1 MALETRAF
9 EGWKKEL
16 EVISVEKKEWGWR
29 RREQMG
35 PYRRRGH
42 EFTLCDSRRSSQSS
56 GWEQQKSSVKK
67 NFLILREDLSGLGH
81 FGDFKFPHHFGD
93 LDRG

>member
-56 GWEQQKSSVKK
+56 G
-67 NFLILREDLSGLGH
+67 
-81 FGDFKFPHHFGD
+81 
-93 LDRG
+93 

>member
-1 MALETRAF
+1 M
-9 EGWKKEL
+9 
-16 EVISVEKKEWGWR
+16 WR
-29 RREQMG
+29 RKNGDGGGGSRWDPTVGGDMNLLSV
-35 PYRRRGH
+35 
-42 EFTLCDSRRSSQSS
+42 TLEEVLRAVGGSNK
-56 GWEQQKSSVKK
+56 KSSVKK